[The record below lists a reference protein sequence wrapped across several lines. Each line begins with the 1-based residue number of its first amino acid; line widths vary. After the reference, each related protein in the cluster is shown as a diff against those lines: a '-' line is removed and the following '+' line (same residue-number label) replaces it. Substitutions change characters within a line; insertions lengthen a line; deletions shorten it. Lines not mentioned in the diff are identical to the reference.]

1 MKKIFHYTRQ
11 YNLWS
16 SNDCDIGRMVVCSK
30 SKISKVLVPVFALK
44 ELNFEHVVVVVVV
57 CTISLCCCCSCWC
70 YCCWFQIDDVYYVR
84 SLAHICANRVKK
96 TKAQSARARAK
107 DPVWYSQCM
116 WRSHIDLVHLLLC
129 VRACVRWL
137 YSFHGA
143 CSFNDWATRYVFA
156 RCACVYVRFCLSA
169 IAFSSPLFTFALVIL
184 NFPSFSVEL
193 YVAAVHGVQP
203 ATSRTFEYRI
213 PYKRWA
219 VLRSNHQFLVHPP
232 VFNTSYSIFI
242 RKSSQTK
249 KPKSKCSNWWVLV

>member
-1 MKKIFHYTRQ
+1 MQQHLCGATHIRQKQLLTAATMMMMKMKKIFHYTRQ

-96 TKAQSARARAK
+96 TKVQSARARAK

-156 RCACVYVRFCLSA
+156 RCACVCAFLSECDCFF
-169 IAFSSPLFTFALVIL
+169 ISFIYICVGHFEFSLFFGWTVCCRRTWC
-184 NFPSFSVEL
+184 
-193 YVAAVHGVQP
+193 
-203 ATSRTFEYRI
+203 ATGY
-213 PYKRWA
+213 
-219 VLRSNHQFLVHPP
+219 
-232 VFNTSYSIFI
+232 
-242 RKSSQTK
+242 
-249 KPKSKCSNWWVLV
+249 

>member
-1 MKKIFHYTRQ
+1 MQLNSIRDAKFASTDNMRQYLDLKWETRIEYTICNNTYAAPHIYVKSNYSKKIAAAATMMMMKMKKIFHYTRQ

-129 VRACVRWL
+129 VRACVR
-137 YSFHGA
+137 A
-143 CSFNDWATRYVFA
+143 M
-156 RCACVYVRFCLSA
+156 
-169 IAFSSPLFTFALVIL
+169 
-184 NFPSFSVEL
+184 
-193 YVAAVHGVQP
+193 AV
-203 ATSRTFEYRI
+203 
-213 PYKRWA
+213 
-219 VLRSNHQFLVHPP
+219 
-232 VFNTSYSIFI
+232 
-242 RKSSQTK
+242 
-249 KPKSKCSNWWVLV
+249 